1 MGMTYWYKN
10 AKRYVY
16 SIMVF
21 DRKVTSDSI
30 DLSEEQYEFSVYAI
44 GTIGI
49 RAGIR
54 LSVAVGLISTKLAS
68 VGFTA
73 EVGDMPRYGDIC
85 TIS

>member
-1 MGMTYWYKN
+1 
-10 AKRYVY
+10 
-16 SIMVF
+16 MVF

-54 LSVAVGLISTKLAS
+54 LSVAVGLISTKLA
-68 VGFTA
+68 VLDLQQRLVDT
-73 EVGDMPRYGDIC
+73 PRYGDIC